1 MFENV
6 TGSNK
11 MKTLATVITLIII
24 TGSMSGCLSINEES
38 KENYDD
44 ELTPLRIN
52 HIQMKGTHNSYHLE
66 PVGPT
71 IRAYEY
77 SHEPLDIQAEEQ
89 GVRQFE
95 IDVWWDAR
103 GQLYVYHN
111 QYDLRTTCT
120 TFEECLNTLLS
131 WSNENSKHVPLMIWI
146 EPKEWI
152 EQSTDNTVVV
162 DLQNMLDN
170 IEEEITEFWPRNKT
184 ITPDDVRGDS
194 DTLSQAIVEKG
205 WPLLEDSR
213 GKAIFILLSSG
224 DLRESYHEKYPGLNE
239 SRMFTMSEAGT
250 SEAAIFSN
258 TDPIGDQEEITA
270 LVEDGYIVRS
280 RADNAE
286 DGEADNNDTSRL
298 NAAISVG
305 AHSISTDYPAKVE
318 GIDYWVEIPN
328 GNPVACNPISAPD
341 DCTAERIESLDD

>member
-1 MFENV
+1 
-6 TGSNK
+6 
-11 MKTLATVITLIII
+11 MKTLTAIITLIMI
-24 TGSMSGCLSINEES
+24 TGSMSGCLSLTDKTEE
-38 KENYDD
+38 NNDD
-44 ELTPLRIN
+44 DLTPLRIN
-52 HIQMKGTHNSYHLE
+52 HIQVKGTHNSYHLE
-66 PVGPT
+66 PLGPT

-77 SHEPLDIQAEEQ
+77 SHQPLEIQAEEQ

-111 QYDLRTTCT
+111 QYDLRTTCV
-120 TFEECLNTLLS
+120 TFEECLNTLLN
-131 WSNENSKHVPLMIWI
+131 WSDENSEHVPLMIWI
-146 EPKEWI
+146 EPKEWV
-152 EQSTDNTVVV
+152 EQSTDSTIVV